1 MKKIILLFSLLFMT
15 FTSYGQDSKFYLGV
29 GAGYAT
35 TGGDL
40 NSDNN
45 YKGGLHLNF
54 LNLGLKFSETW
65 GITANLASAG
75 HAIDGSDSAAGV
87 GAFSAGP
94 MISFPTGNA
103 TWEFKPQYAFSMA
116 AVYRGDDAAILGL
129 EDLTLRGSGFII
141 GNSIVMGAE
150 KGFTWSI
157 DFDYLISKFDEFEL
171 SGITYDDNTKYNSL
185 RLGVGV
191 RYNF

>member
-1 MKKIILLFSLLFMT
+1 MKKIILIFSVLFLT
-15 FTSYGQDSKFYLGV
+15 FNTYGQDSKFYLGV
-29 GAGYAT
+29 GAGYAL

-40 NSDNN
+40 NSDTN
-45 YKGGLHLNF
+45 YKGGLHINF
-54 LNLGLKFSETW
+54 LNLGLKFNETW

-75 HAIDGSDSAAGV
+75 HPIDGSDSAVGV

-157 DFDYLISKFDEFEL
+157 DFDYLISKFDELEL
-171 SGITYDDNTKYNSL
+171 SGITYDDDSKYNSL

>member
-1 MKKIILLFSLLFMT
+1 MKKIILLLCVFFMT
-15 FTSYGQDSKFYLGV
+15 FSSYGQDSKFYLGV

-45 YKGGLHLNF
+45 YKGGLHMNF
-54 LNLGLKFSETW
+54 LNLGLKFNETW

-75 HAIDGSDSAAGV
+75 HPIDGSDSAAGV

-157 DFDYLISKFDEFEL
+157 DFDYLISKFDELEL
-171 SGITYDDNTKYNSL
+171 SGITYDDDSKYNSL

>member
-1 MKKIILLFSLLFMT
+1 MKKIILALTVILFTLS
-15 FTSYGQDSKFYLGV
+15 SYGQDSKFYMGV

-45 YKGGLHLNF
+45 YKGGLHMNF
-54 LNLGLKFSETW
+54 LNLGLKFNETW

-75 HAIDGSDSAAGV
+75 HPIDGSDSAAGV

-94 MISFPTGNA
+94 MISFPTGNT

-157 DFDYLISKFDEFEL
+157 DFDYLISKFDELEL
-171 SGITYDDNTKYNSL
+171 SGITYDDDSKYNSL

>member
-1 MKKIILLFSLLFMT
+1 MKKIILTLTIILFTLS
-15 FTSYGQDSKFYLGV
+15 SYGQDSKFFMGV

-45 YKGGLHLNF
+45 YKGGLHVNF
-54 LNLGLKFSETW
+54 LNLGLKFNETW

-75 HAIDGSDSAAGV
+75 HPIDGSDSAAGV

-103 TWEFKPQYAFSMA
+103 TWEFKPQYAFSIA
-116 AVYRGDDAAILGL
+116 AVYRGDDAAFLGL
-129 EDLTLRGSGFII
+129 EDLTLRGSGFVI

-157 DFDYLISKFDEFEL
+157 DFDYLISKFDELEL
-171 SGITYDDNTKYNSL
+171 NGMTIDDDSKYNSL